1 MADISKRLDSIDA
14 LRGFDMLFIMGFAS
28 LVVSICSLFP
38 GGDQSWLANQMH
50 HVAWNG
56 LAHHDT
62 IFPLFLFI
70 SGMTFPFSMGRK
82 VEAGVSKG
90 KIWLDVLRRGLVL
103 VLLGLV
109 YSGLFNLK
117 FATLR
122 WPSVLGRI
130 GLAWMFAAMIF
141 LAVRKTAWRAVIAAA
156 LLIGYWVLHMFVAP
170 GAAPGTDPVTVEGSW
185 AAYIDRLL
193 MPNHLYIAGKFDPEG
208 LVSTLPAIVTA
219 MLGMFT
225 GEFIRLPESR
235 MSGGRKTVL
244 MLLAAVV
251 FLVIGLLWNKVFPI
265 NKQLW
270 TSSFVMVMAA
280 YSLAMFALFYY
291 IMDVRGWKKWAFPLR
306 VVGLNS
312 ITIYLAQRIID
323 FGKIN
328 NFFFKGLSGV
338 VPEAWGSVILTAG
351 YVLVCWLFLYFL
363 YKKGVFLK
371 V

>member
-1 MADISKRLDSIDA
+1 MTDISKRLDSIDA
-14 LRGFDMLFIMGFAS
+14 LRGFDMLFIMGLAT
-28 LVVSICSLFP
+28 LVVNICSLFP
-38 GGDQSWLANQMH
+38 GGDQFWLARQMH

-70 SGMTFPFSMGRK
+70 SGMTFPFSLARKQERGLSRGR
-82 VEAGVSKG
+82 
-90 KIWLDVLRRGLVL
+90 IWLDVVRRGLVL

-109 YSGLFNLK
+109 YSGLFDLK

-130 GLAWMFAAMIF
+130 GLAWMFAAMIY
-141 LAVRKTAWRAVIAAA
+141 LGVKKLSWKAVIAAVI
-156 LLIGYWVLHMFVAP
+156 LIGYWVLHMFVAP
-170 GAAPGTDPVTVEGSW
+170 GAAPGTDPVSVEGSW

-193 MPNHLYIAGKFDPEG
+193 IPNHLYIAQTFDPEG
-208 LVSTLPAIVTA
+208 IVSTFPAIVTA
-219 MLGMFT
+219 LLGMFT

-244 MLLAAVV
+244 LLLAAVV
-251 FLVIGLLWNKVFPI
+251 SLVIGLLWNKVFPI

-270 TSSFVMVMAA
+270 TSSFVMVLAA

-291 IMDVRGWKKWAFPLR
+291 IMDVRGCKKWAFPLK
-306 VVGLNS
+306 VVGMNS
-312 ITIYLAQRIID
+312 ITIYMAQRIID
-323 FGKIN
+323 FGNIN
-328 NFFFKGLSGV
+328 SFFFGGLYHI
-338 VPEAWGSVILTAG
+338 VPEAWGNVILATG

-363 YKKGVFLK
+363 YKKQVFLK

>member
-1 MADISKRLDSIDA
+1 
-14 LRGFDMLFIMGFAS
+14 
-28 LVVSICSLFP
+28 
-38 GGDQSWLANQMH
+38 
-50 HVAWNG
+50 
-56 LAHHDT
+56 
-62 IFPLFLFI
+62 
-70 SGMTFPFSMGRK
+70 MTFPFSLARKQESGLSRGR
-82 VEAGVSKG
+82 
-90 KIWLDVLRRGLVL
+90 IWLDVLRRGLVL
-103 VLLGLV
+103 VFLGLV

-130 GLAWMFAAMIF
+130 GLGWMFAAMIY
-141 LAVRKTAWRAVIAAA
+141 LAVRKVSWKVVIAAVI
-156 LLIGYWVLHMFVAP
+156 LVGYWVLHMFVAP
-170 GAAPGTDPVTVEGSW
+170 GAAPGTDPVSVEGSL
-185 AAYIDRLL
+185 AAYVDRVLI
-193 MPNHLYIAGKFDPEG
+193 PNHLLIPQEFDPEG
-208 LVSTLPAIVTA
+208 ILSTFPAIVTA
-219 MLGMFT
+219 LLGMFT

-244 MLLAAVV
+244 MLVAAVA

-265 NKQLW
+265 NKKLW
-270 TSSFVMVMAA
+270 TSSFVMVLAA
-280 YSLAMFALFYY
+280 YSLALFALFYY

-328 NFFFKGLSGV
+328 NFFFRGLSGI
-338 VPEAWGSVILTAG
+338 VPEAWGNVILATG
-351 YVLVCWLFLYFL
+351 YILICWLFLYFL

>member
-14 LRGFDMLFIMGFAS
+14 LRGFDMIFIMGFSALIS
-28 LVVSICSLFP
+28 NICALFP
-38 GGDQSWLANQMH
+38 GGDQSWLAGQMN

-70 SGMTFPFSMGRK
+70 SGMTFPFSLGKKLEKGMSMKK
-82 VEAGVSKG
+82 V
-90 KIWLDVLRRGLVL
+90 WLDVLRRGLVL
-103 VLLGLV
+103 VFLGLV
-109 YSGLFNLK
+109 YDGFFKLQ

-130 GLAWMFAAMIF
+130 GLAWMFAAMIY
-141 LAVRKTAWRAVIAAA
+141 LGVRKVRWRVLIAAVI
-156 LLIGYWVLHMFVAP
+156 LVGYWVLHMFVAP
-170 GAAPGTDPVTVEGSW
+170 GAAPGTDPVSIEGSW
-185 AAYIDRLL
+185 AAYIDRMLI
-193 MPNHLYIAGKFDPEG
+193 PNHLYKPGIFDPEG

-235 MSGGRKTVL
+235 VSGGRKTVL
-244 MLLAAVV
+244 MLIAAVV
-251 FLVIGLLWNKVFPI
+251 FLVIGLLWNMVFPI

-270 TSSFVMVMAA
+270 TSSFVMVLAA
-280 YSLAMFALFYY
+280 WSLGLFSIFYY
-291 IMDVRGWKKWAFPLR
+291 IMDVRGWKKWAFPFQ
-306 VVGLNS
+306 VIGLNS
-312 ITIYLAQRIID
+312 ITIYMAQRIVD

-328 NFFFKGLSGV
+328 SFFFKGFADLFPESVGAVVLS
-338 VPEAWGSVILTAG
+338 LT
-351 YVLVCWLFLYFL
+351 YVCVCWLFLYFL
-363 YKKGVFLK
+363 YKKKVFLK